1 MKTLTREA
9 KERTLTLTAEVKDY
23 ALFLRTEL
31 ATGKVESGRKKYEI
45 EVSVPVNGSA
55 VLVQISQVATK
66 KNPSPGW
73 RTYAIERGMA
83 RHGSTA
89 HRRGGCAG
97 GEKALPIR
105 ARLHL
110 ARAGEG
116 NVRPALLRDSG
127 RRNYRQSARRLA

>member
-23 ALFLRTEL
+23 ALSLRTEL

-73 RTYAIERGMA
+73 RTYAIRVEP
-83 RHGSTA
+83 
-89 HRRGGCAG
+89 
-97 GEKALPIR
+97 LIR
-105 ARLHL
+105 AVFEDYKE
-110 ARAGEG
+110 AVKTDP
-116 NVRPALLRDSG
+116 VRKEDE
-127 RRNYRQSARRLA
+127 